1 MITTNSLVFKATIY
15 PEWYVLRL
23 SSFPHRPFNIVLNT
37 VYRWLERIQPW
48 VHYVP
53 IQVDLSDLY
62 DIFAFFRGGMYGK
75 GNHDDMARKMAE
87 AGREW
92 SRTYWRR
99 EDMTAYLFR

>member
-1 MITTNSLVFKATIY
+1 MVRPISFIPIPSPL
-15 PEWYVLRL
+15 PSHL
-23 SSFPHRPFNIVLNT
+23 SPQPHVNVDFI
-37 VYRWLERIQPW
+37 YRWLERIQPW

-75 GNHDDMARKMAE
+75 GNHDEMARKMAE

-92 SRTYWRR
+92 SRTYWRK

>member
-1 MITTNSLVFKATIY
+1 MLMSII
-15 PEWYVLRL
+15 
-23 SSFPHRPFNIVLNT
+23 
-37 VYRWLERIQPW
+37 YRWLERIQPW

-75 GNHDDMARKMAE
+75 GNHDEMARKMAE

-92 SRTYWRR
+92 SRTYWRK